1 MARSNLLWELKKRN
15 VDTNAL
21 FTSDK
26 AAVAA
31 RVWTVI
37 CSEQQHQGG
46 GGQQQE
52 VVISGIIN
60 THQLDKPDDRLN
72 DDQSPSLGGD
82 AVIDVALPTRS
93 GVGVVLNG
101 QVLYF
106 CTLNTTFVR

>member
-46 GGQQQE
+46 GGQQE
-52 VVISGIIN
+52 VVISGIN
-60 THQLDKPDDRLN
+60 THQLDKQNDRHN

-93 GVGVVLNG
+93 GIGVVLNG